1 MRKRGERGGDRIR
14 GDGKWVAKLIPRGS
28 MSSEI
33 SIFFSKGDAPALQ
46 YFFLIPSS
54 ISLLPVLRYTSTI
67 INPFAL
73 HIRIVRL
80 ELFLEY
86 LSFVF
91 IISFFFSTNM
101 VKATRIAGPLFDLS
115 HFSWRRSRSEMVKI
129 IHERVYCYSSSRILE
144 RGLKIDSTFNV
155 SKVHPSP
162 FIQTRP
168 SSKLVFDAMLNSDL
182 FSLSLSPRPAHVPP
196 TEIMKSET
204 QGT

>member
-1 MRKRGERGGDRIR
+1 MGREINSSRIDVERNIDFFFRKETH
-14 GDGKWVAKLIPRGS
+14 LPS
-28 MSSEI
+28 NTS
-33 SIFFSKGDAPALQ
+33 FLFLLQ
-46 YFFLIPSS
+46 FRCYQFYVLHRRLLTL
-54 ISLLPVLRYTSTI
+54 SLCIYE
-67 INPFAL
+67 
-73 HIRIVRL
+73 IRIVRL

>member
-1 MRKRGERGGDRIR
+1 
-14 GDGKWVAKLIPRGS
+14 

-33 SIFFSKGDAPALQ
+33 SIFFFRKETHL
-46 YFFLIPSS
+46 PSN
-54 ISLLPVLRYTSTI
+54 TS
-67 INPFAL
+67 F
-73 HIRIVRL
+73 
-80 ELFLEY
+80 LFLLQFRCY
-86 LSFVF
+86 QFYVIHRRLLTLSLCIYVSYDWSYFWSIFLLFLSSV
-91 IISFFFSTNM
+91 FFFSTNM

-182 FSLSLSPRPAHVPP
+182 FSLSLSPPDRR
-196 TEIMKSET
+196 TSRLRKL
-204 QGT
+204 

>member
-1 MRKRGERGGDRIR
+1 MGREINSSRIDVERNID
-14 GDGKWVAKLIPRGS
+14 
-28 MSSEI
+28 
-33 SIFFSKGDAPALQ
+33 FFFERRRTCPPILLS
-46 YFFLIPSS
+46 YSFFNFAVTSFTFYS
-54 ISLLPVLRYTSTI
+54 STI

-73 HIRIVRL
+73 HIRDTYRTIGVI
-80 ELFLEY
+80 FGV
-86 LSFVF
+86 SFF
-91 IISFFFSTNM
+91 CFYHQFFFFSTNM

-182 FSLSLSPRPAHVPP
+182 FSLSLPPRPAHVPP

>member
-1 MRKRGERGGDRIR
+1 MGREINSSRIDVERNID
-14 GDGKWVAKLIPRGS
+14 
-28 MSSEI
+28 
-33 SIFFSKGDAPALQ
+33 FFFERRRTCPPILLS
-46 YFFLIPSS
+46 YSFFNFAVTSFTFYS
-54 ISLLPVLRYTSTI
+54 STI